1 MKKFYVLTERA
12 LRIIKQPGVKG
23 QILDLFGLND
33 PRTIDK
39 YISKMYPD
47 SPLLNRNVIQIIKD
61 HAQFGIRDEDIL
73 RAALPEELAQ
83 WAIERETLKNKKLK
97 KQNKE
102 ILKSNSWKITK
113 PLRKISN
120 LRK

>member
-1 MKKFYVLTERA
+1 MKKFYVLTDRA
-12 LRIIKQPGVKG
+12 IRIIKQPGVKG

-97 KQNKE
+97 K
-102 ILKSNSWKITK
+102 
-113 PLRKISN
+113 
-120 LRK
+120 